1 MPMTARPPSR
11 RPGPGEYFIRAVAGH
26 QLAER
31 MRLGGESLQAALDG
45 TLQDIKELGGTGG
58 LIAVSPSGETAWG
71 FTTRAM
77 YRGFADAEARGVA
90 IYGDEDMR

>member
-1 MPMTARPPSR
+1 MAASR
-11 RPGPGEYFIRAVAGH
+11 FR
-26 QLAER
+26 Q
-31 MRLGGESLQAALDG
+31 ALDG
-45 TLQDIKELGGTGG
+45 VLQDIKELGGTGG

-77 YRGFADAEARGVA
+77 YRGVADAEARGVA